1 MSEMTKQR
9 RATYHLYTFL
19 ISKIISSL
27 GANVY
32 SFGMSMF
39 ILSITGSALSFAANL
54 IFSIIPRVI
63 LSPVAGILT
72 DRLPRKTVVLVGQG
86 GVILSLTG
94 LLTYCL
100 IFDLSIAAIYVTTV
114 FYTISSTFSSIA
126 FSASISNLV
135 DQERIQKA
143 MSFNQMSL
151 SISGIG
157 GPIVGGMLF
166 GFVSME
172 IFLLINIISYSI
184 AFLLESTMNFRLYS
198 TKSQNAKNEESMLQS
213 FKEGLRY
220 LKTKP
225 VISRLLMVVLW
236 LNLFFA
242 SVNVGTNFI
251 LVEVLKMEYSLIGFV
266 EASGAIGMLLISIY
280 FAARSNVKYPLQFSK
295 RAVLGLSILVGTIAI
310 PLIFDISGTLLF
322 IYFLVIMFLFGS
334 FSVLTN
340 TPLGIMMQKDVDE
353 NYRGR
358 VFGILEMMA
367 MGLMPV
373 GSLVFGILYDVVPAE
388 IILIVCS
395 ALLVT
400 VTLVLLP
407 SSLIRSVYPEL
418 EDEKNFVKSA
428 SVKNKEMLLKKE
440 LLNEY
445 REDTEIQKQSSNP
458 TTIRF

>member
-1 MSEMTKQR
+1 MSEIIKQR

-54 IFSIIPRVI
+54 VFSIIPRVI

-72 DRLPRKTVVLVGQG
+72 DRLPRKLVVLVGQG
-86 GVILSLTG
+86 GVVISVTG
-94 LLTYCL
+94 LLAYCL
-100 IFDLSIAAIYVTTV
+100 VFDLSITAIYVTTV

-126 FSASISNLV
+126 FAASISNLV
-135 DQERIQKA
+135 DSERLQKA

-172 IFLLINIISYSI
+172 LFLIINIISYLI
-184 AFLLESTMNFRLYS
+184 AFVLESTMNFSLYS
-198 TKSQNAKNEESMLQS
+198 KEQGENDNEESMLQS
-213 FKEGLRY
+213 FKEGVRY

-225 VISRLLMVVLW
+225 IISRLLMVVLW
-236 LNLFFA
+236 LNLFFT
-242 SVNVGTNFI
+242 SVSVGTNFI
-251 LVEVLKMEYSLIGFV
+251 LVEVLKMEYSFIGFI

-280 FAARSNVKYPLQFSK
+280 FAVRSNVKYPLLFSK
-295 RAVLGLSILVGTIAI
+295 RAVLGLSVLVGTIAI
-310 PLIFDISGTLLF
+310 PLIFHFSATLLF
-322 IYFLVIMFLFGS
+322 IYFLVVMFLFGG

-340 TPLGIMMQKDVDE
+340 TPIGIMMQQEVDE
-353 NYRGR
+353 HYRGR

-367 MGLMPV
+367 MGLMPI
-373 GSLVFGILYDVVPAE
+373 GSLIFGILYDLVPAE

-395 ALLVT
+395 VLLVMI
-400 VTLVLLP
+400 TLVLLP
-407 SSLIRSVYPEL
+407 SSIIKDVYPEL
-418 EDEKNFVKSA
+418 EKGRKNIKPNSEKNS
-428 SVKNKEMLLKKE
+428 EMLT
-440 LLNEY
+440 N
-445 REDTEIQKQSSNP
+445 RVGQ
-458 TTIRF
+458 